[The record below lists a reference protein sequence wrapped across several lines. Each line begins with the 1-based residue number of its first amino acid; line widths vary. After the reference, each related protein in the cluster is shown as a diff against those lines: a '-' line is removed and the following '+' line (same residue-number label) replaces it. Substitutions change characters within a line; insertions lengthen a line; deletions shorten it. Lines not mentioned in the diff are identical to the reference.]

1 MRSRSTVALNPAGP
15 HFVDRRRL
23 CAAFVICLSRAG
35 NHLNA
40 QHEYQPTDRLT
51 DRPAG
56 PTARSA
62 AAGPRCRCA
71 VTSFVLVLMRSL
83 NYGIIVSPGLCPPL
97 LGTTVLLPRLLLTF
111 HTVIYAV
118 APNAISALYVDN
130 VI

>member
-1 MRSRSTVALNPAGP
+1 
-15 HFVDRRRL
+15 
-23 CAAFVICLSRAG
+23 
-35 NHLNA
+35 
-40 QHEYQPTDRLT
+40 
-51 DRPAG
+51 
-56 PTARSA
+56 
-62 AAGPRCRCA
+62 
-71 VTSFVLVLMRSL
+71 MRSL